1 MFNRQRALIALVQI
15 LGLSVWF
22 STTAAVSSL
31 RSEWGLGSIAAG
43 WLTASVQIGFAAGA
57 VASALL
63 TLADR
68 IRRQRLVAAGAGCAA
83 VCTAV
88 LACGAHGLGE
98 AIPLRFVTGFA
109 LAGVYPVGMKLMA
122 TWSESAARGRS
133 FGVLIGALTLGSAL
147 PHLINGLGPL
157 PWRAVLGIAA
167 ALCAVAA
174 VIALAALVPGPH
186 LDGRLIRPSPR
197 YALAMFA
204 DRGVRLTNVG
214 YFGHMWE
221 LYALWTWLAI
231 FLMAGNR
238 RDATVAGGIA
248 FVAIGVAGAAGSLVG
263 GWAADRIGRRPAAL
277 GALAV
282 SASCCLASPLFFTA
296 PTPAL
301 VAFLVVW
308 GASVI
313 ADSGVFATSLSDIA
327 PKNLVGTALTAQT
340 AIGFLLTVVAI
351 HLVPLA
357 AQLVGWRYA
366 FLVLAPG
373 PAIGA
378 AAMSALRVH
387 HLTKEKPHDYQH
399 DSQHADGRADCRALA
414 HHR

>member
-1 MFNRQRALIALVQI
+1 MVKRQRGLIAVVQI

-22 STTAAVSSL
+22 STTAAVPSL
-31 RSEWGLGSIAAG
+31 RSEWALGPVAAG

-57 VASALL
+57 VAAALL
-63 TLADR
+63 NLADR
-68 IRRQRLVAAGAGCAA
+68 IRPQRLVAAGAGCAA
-83 VCTAV
+83 ACTAV
-88 LACGAHGLGE
+88 LACGANGFGV
-98 AIPLRFVTGFA
+98 AVPLRFLTGFA

-122 TWSESAARGRS
+122 SWSGSADRGRS

-147 PHLINGLGPL
+147 PHLINGVGPL

-174 VIALAALVPGPH
+174 VIALAALVPGPR
-186 LDGRLIRPSPR
+186 LDGRLIRPRPR
-197 YALAMFA
+197 YAVAMFA

-221 LYALWTWLAI
+221 LYALWTWLAM

-238 RDATVAGGIA
+238 LDATVTGGIA

-263 GWAADRIGRRPAAL
+263 GWAADRFGRRPAAL
-277 GALAV
+277 GALAL
-282 SASCCLASPLFFTA
+282 SASCCLASPLFFAA

-308 GASVI
+308 GASSI
-313 ADSGVFATSLSDIA
+313 ADSGVFSTSLSEIA
-327 PKNLVGTALTAQT
+327 PKHLVGTALSAQT
-340 AIGFLLTVVAI
+340 AIGFVLTVVAI

-357 AQLVGWRYA
+357 AGLFGWRYA
-366 FLVLAPG
+366 FLALAPG
-373 PAIGA
+373 PVIGA
-378 AAMSALRVH
+378 VAMAALRAH
-387 HLTKEKPHDYQH
+387 NPLKEKPYDYQH
-399 DSQHADGRADCRALA
+399 DSTRSGCRSDCGALA
-414 HHR
+414 NHQ

>member
-1 MFNRQRALIALVQI
+1 M
-15 LGLSVWF
+15 
-22 STTAAVSSL
+22 
-31 RSEWGLGSIAAG
+31 GLGSIAAG

-248 FVAIGVAGAAGSLVG
+248 FVAIGVAGAAGRSLADG
-263 GWAADRIGRRPAAL
+263 RPTASAAGRRPWRTRRQRIL
-277 GALAV
+277 LPG
-282 SASCCLASPLFFTA
+282 
-296 PTPAL
+296 
-301 VAFLVVW
+301 
-308 GASVI
+308 
-313 ADSGVFATSLSDIA
+313 
-327 PKNLVGTALTAQT
+327 LTAVLHR
-340 AIGFLLTVVAI
+340 ADPGAGRVPGGVGCLGDRRLRGLR
-351 HLVPLA
+351 HLA
-357 AQLVGWRYA
+357 ERHRAQEPRRYRTDRTDCHR
-366 FLVLAPG
+366 LSVDRGGDPPG
-373 PAIGA
+373 PARRPARRLAVCVPGA
-378 AAMSALRVH
+378 RPRSGDRCSCNVRIACPS
-387 HLTKEKPHDYQH
+387 PH
-399 DSQHADGRADCRALA
+399 
-414 HHR
+414 